1 MSIPWLDP
9 RDPESAF
16 PPVDTALRH
25 PDGLLAAGGDL
36 SVRRLLRAYRSG
48 IFPWYETGQPILW
61 WSPDP
66 RTVLL
71 PGAVRIRRS
80 LRKRLRNRP
89 WRVTF
94 DRAFDRTMAACAGPR
109 PYADGTWITPEMLTA
124 YERLHEAG
132 HAHSVEVWN
141 EAERLIG
148 GLYGVAIGRVFFGES
163 MFSHESDA
171 SKVALVHLAR
181 HLAAWRYPLID
192 CQLSS
197 PHVLSLGAV
206 PVTRIEF
213 VTFLVRYCTLEGHPS
228 PWKADPALDV
238 AAWDPSAGRG
248 HGSADGG
255 QI

>member
-9 RDPESAF
+9 RDAQGAF

-36 SVRRLLRAYRSG
+36 SVPRLLRAYRSG

-71 PGAVRIRRS
+71 PHGIRIRRS

-89 WRVTF
+89 WQVTF
-94 DRAFDRTMAACAGPR
+94 DRDFRRTMTACAGPR
-109 PYADGTWITPEMLTA
+109 PYADGTWITQDMLGA
-124 YERLHEAG
+124 YLRLHAAG
-132 HAHSVEVWN
+132 HAHSVEVWD
-141 EAERLIG
+141 EEGHLIG

-163 MFSHESDA
+163 MFSRESDA

-181 HLAAWRYPLID
+181 HLDAWGYPLID

-206 PVTRIEF
+206 PVTRNEF
-213 VTFLVRYCTLEGHPS
+213 ISFLERYCPLDGHPS
-228 PWKADPALDV
+228 PWDTEPGLDI
-238 AAWDPSAGRG
+238 ATWDPKG
-248 HGSADGG
+248 
-255 QI
+255 